1 MVADKLSR
9 KLPTAVDIAEAK
21 AEKDIDD
28 FIFVELNS
36 LRILS
41 IFLDDLTLSLVNNC
55 SDNSQK
61 IATYLT
67 TLRRPLKM
75 DTKKF
80 NTFKKKT
87 INSKVQ
93 DNQLFC

>member
-28 FIFVELNS
+28 FIFIELNS
-36 LRILS
+36 LQILS
-41 IFLDDLTLSLVNNC
+41 IFLDDPTLSLVNNC
-55 SDNSQK
+55 SNNSQK

-67 TLRRPLKM
+67 ILRRPLKM

-87 INSKVQ
+87 INFKVQ
-93 DNQLFC
+93 NNQLFC